1 MSIWLVMQ
9 ANDGRQRQF
18 AVKANTIIGRE
29 PACDVRVPL
38 PSVSLK
44 HCQLVLDGD
53 RVKLVDLRS
62 DHGTFHNGNR
72 VTEAVLSPDDTLT
85 VGPVTFTVRLQHD
98 AAANNG
104 HAPEIVIERH
114 EGLNGQLNGKV
125 DSNVNSLHVGISM
138 PPSMEHNTT
147 SP

>member
-9 ANDGRQRQF
+9 ANDGSRRQF

-38 PSVSLK
+38 PTVSLK

-53 RVKLVDLRS
+53 RVRLVDLRS
-62 DHGTFHNGNR
+62 DHGTYHNGNR
-72 VTEAVLSPDDTLT
+72 VTEALLSPDDTLT

-98 AAANNG
+98 GEPANG
-104 HAPEIVIERH
+104 HLPEIVIERH
-114 EGLNGQLNGKV
+114 DGANVTINGHYEGAHS
-125 DSNVNSLHVGISM
+125 DSSADREAQSQSIKAV
-138 PPSMEHNTT
+138 
-147 SP
+147 

>member
-18 AVKANTIIGRE
+18 AVKASTIIGRE

-38 PSVSLK
+38 PTVSLK

-85 VGPVTFTVRLQHD
+85 VGPVTFRVRLQLD
-98 AAANNG
+98 GESPNG

-114 EGLNGQLNGKV
+114 DGANVTMNGHYDGALN
-125 DSNVNSLHVGISM
+125 
-138 PPSMEHNTT
+138 NTPE
-147 SP
+147 SAQP

>member
-1 MSIWLVMQ
+1 MSFWLVMQ

-18 AVKANTIIGRE
+18 AVKASTIIGRE

-38 PSVSLK
+38 PTVSLK

-62 DHGTFHNGNR
+62 DHGTYHNGNR
-72 VTEAVLSPDDTLT
+72 VTEAMLSPDDTLT
-85 VGPVTFTVRLQHD
+85 VGPVTFTVRMQHD
-98 AAANNG
+98 GEAANG

-114 EGLNGQLNGKV
+114 DGSNVTLNGHFDGATHTS
-125 DSNVNSLHVGISM
+125 DSVADPV
-138 PPSMEHNTT
+138 PKD
-147 SP
+147 